1 MSDMRRREFITLLG
15 GAAAT
20 WPLTARAQQPG
31 KLPVIGYLG
40 PESPAVFASRVR
52 AFRQGLGET
61 GYAEGRNVAIE
72 FRWAEGQHN
81 RLPAL
86 AADLVGRQV
95 AVIVAPGGAPGAL
108 AAKSATTTIPIVFEM
123 GADPIAIGLVGNL
136 NRPGGNL
143 TGVSSL
149 NVQVTPKR
157 LEILHEAVPT
167 AAEVAVLVN
176 PTSPTADSQL
186 RNLQAA
192 ARALGLQLH
201 VLHASAERDFD
212 TVFATLLQLRAGG
225 LVVSSDGFFATHSE
239 QLAALTIR
247 HAVPAIHQSRDF
259 TIAGGLMSYAGS
271 FAESHR
277 QAGVYTGRI
286 LKGEKPADAGTAGHQ
301 SRAVHQPQDRQGARH
316 YLSAHAA
323 RPRRRGDRMS
333 APAASWCDPAGES
346 PVQVRSSVR
355 LVASVAWP
363 LATVV
368 AKRTQR
374 LRGVWD

>member
-1 MSDMRRREFITLLG
+1 MQFGQLKRREFVTLLG
-15 GAAAT
+15 GAGVG
-20 WPLTARAQQPG
+20 WPLAAHAQPPG

-40 PESPAVFASRVR
+40 PESPAVFVSRVR

-61 GYAEGRNVAIE
+61 GSEGRNVVIE

-86 AADLVGRQV
+86 AADLVSRQV

-167 AAEVAVLVN
+167 AAEVAVLIN

-192 ARALGLQLH
+192 ARALWLQLH
-201 VLHASAERDFD
+201 V
-212 TVFATLLQLRAGG
+212 
-225 LVVSSDGFFATHSE
+225 
-239 QLAALTIR
+239 
-247 HAVPAIHQSRDF
+247 
-259 TIAGGLMSYAGS
+259 
-271 FAESHR
+271 
-277 QAGVYTGRI
+277 
-286 LKGEKPADAGTAGHQ
+286 
-301 SRAVHQPQDRQGARH
+301 
-316 YLSAHAA
+316 
-323 RPRRRGDRMS
+323 
-333 APAASWCDPAGES
+333 
-346 PVQVRSSVR
+346 
-355 LVASVAWP
+355 
-363 LATVV
+363 
-368 AKRTQR
+368 QR
-374 LRGVWD
+374 

>member
-1 MSDMRRREFITLLG
+1 MASYLGRRKFLATLG
-15 GAAAT
+15 SAAAA
-20 WPLTARAQQPG
+20 WPLAARAQQPAM
-31 KLPVIGYLG
+31 PVIGYLG
-40 PESPAVFASRVR
+40 PESPAVFASRVT

-123 GADPIAIGLVGNL
+123 GADPVAIGLVGSL

-157 LEILHEAVPT
+157 LEILHEVIPA
-167 AAEVAVLVN
+167 AAEIAVLVN
-176 PTSPTADSQL
+176 PTSPTTDSQL

-192 ARALGLQLH
+192 ARAFGLQLH
-201 VLHASAERDFD
+201 VLHASTERDFD
-212 TVFATLLQLRAGG
+212 AVFVTLLQLRAGG
-225 LVVSSDGFFATHSE
+225 LVVASDGFFATHSE
-239 QLAALTIR
+239 QLAALTVR

-259 TIAGGLMSYAGS
+259 AIAGGLMSYAGN
-271 FAESHR
+271 FLESHR
-277 QAGVYTGRI
+277 QAGVHTGRI
-286 LKGEKPADAGTAGHQ
+286 LKGNKPAELAVQQVTKVQLFINVKTAKTLGITFPL
-301 SRAVHQPQDRQGARH
+301 SLLARADEVI
-316 YLSAHAA
+316 
-323 RPRRRGDRMS
+323 
-333 APAASWCDPAGES
+333 E
-346 PVQVRSSVR
+346 
-355 LVASVAWP
+355 
-363 LATVV
+363 
-368 AKRTQR
+368 
-374 LRGVWD
+374 